1 MYIFNNIYID
11 RGSGEMEVKMNKT
24 FRIVFIGLLVS
35 QALALYT
42 IESMIPVPFIA
53 PGAKLG
59 LTNLI
64 TVIALY
70 ILNNKKD
77 VFIIILLRLLLS
89 TIFNGSLS
97 TFMYGAAGAI
107 LSYYVMIFVKKIG
120 KDRVSIIG
128 VSCSGAVFHNIGQL
142 VVASAIV
149 QNIAV
154 MLYLPI
160 LSIAGI
166 GTGIFIGVTAN
177 FVVKHLSK
185 LPYFK
190 SLNLD
195 L

>member
-1 MYIFNNIYID
+1 
-11 RGSGEMEVKMNKT
+11 MNKT

-35 QALALYT
+35 QALTL
-42 IESMIPVPFIA
+42 FIVENMMPPLFIT

-70 ILNNKKD
+70 TLGSKKD

-89 TIFNGSLS
+89 TMFCGNLS
-97 TFMYGAAGAI
+97 TFMYSASGAI
-107 LSYYVMIFVKKIG
+107 LSFCIMILFKSLG
-120 KDRVSIIG
+120 KNKLSIIG
-128 VSCSGAVFHNIGQL
+128 VSASGAFFHNLGQL
-142 VVASAIV
+142 IVASAIV
-149 QNIAV
+149 ENIGI

-166 GTGIFIGVTAN
+166 GTGIFIGITAN

-185 LPYFK
+185 IVYFK
-190 SLNLD
+190 DLNL
-195 L
+195 

>member
-1 MYIFNNIYID
+1 M
-11 RGSGEMEVKMNKT
+11 RKT

-70 ILNNKKD
+70 TLESKRD
-77 VFIIILLRLLLS
+77 VLIIIILRLLLS
-89 TIFNGSLS
+89 TMFSGNLS
-97 TFMYGAAGAI
+97 TFMYSATGAL
-107 LSYYVMIFVKKIG
+107 LSYCVMVIIKAIG
-120 KDRVSIIG
+120 KDKISIIG
-128 VSCSGAVFHNIGQL
+128 ISASGAFFHNVGQL
-142 VVASAIV
+142 IVASAILN
-149 QNIAV
+149 NIAI

-166 GTGIFIGVTAN
+166 GTGIFIGITSN
-177 FVVKHLSK
+177 FVVKHMSK

-190 SLNLD
+190 DLNLGH
-195 L
+195 

>member
-1 MYIFNNIYID
+1 M
-11 RGSGEMEVKMNKT
+11 KKT

-77 VFIIILLRLLLS
+77 VFLIILLRLLLS

-107 LSYYVMIFVKKIG
+107 LSYYVMIFVKKFG
-120 KDRVSIIG
+120 KDRVSIVG